1 MCPSHFRFLGGRFR
15 ASAGGSPPSPLRWL
29 LLQARRTPQVLVE
42 NASNFRT
49 REGGSP
55 STQPFPECLAV
66 SLDFSLVHF
75 PTRSSDSGGKTDPD
89 VSDKPFHGR
98 VSNIHSAE

>member
-55 STQPFPECLAV
+55 STQLFPHCSPQE
-66 SLDFSLVHF
+66 LDNPCAARTQCEIL
-75 PTRSSDSGGKTDPD
+75 PTGIGCKIAA
-89 VSDKPFHGR
+89 HYNG
-98 VSNIHSAE
+98 

>member
-1 MCPSHFRFLGGRFR
+1 
-15 ASAGGSPPSPLRWL
+15 

-55 STQPFPECLAV
+55 STQPFPKILQ
-66 SLDFSLVHF
+66 F
-75 PTRSSDSGGKTDPD
+75 
-89 VSDKPFHGR
+89 
-98 VSNIHSAE
+98 